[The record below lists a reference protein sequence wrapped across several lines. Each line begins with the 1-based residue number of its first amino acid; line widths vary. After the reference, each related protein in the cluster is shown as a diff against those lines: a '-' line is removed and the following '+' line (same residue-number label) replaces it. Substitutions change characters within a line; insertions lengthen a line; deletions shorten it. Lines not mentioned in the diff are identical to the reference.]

1 MVRDSCDTSVIPSE
15 DVMSLR
21 LTTRHENGQPPDARG
36 CSADLLF
43 KVGGFAVVWAK
54 SRRPQEQVC
63 STKKGKS

>member
-1 MVRDSCDTSVIPSE
+1 
-15 DVMSLR
+15 MSLR